1 MNTLGIIPARYG
13 STRFEGKPLA
23 LIHGKP
29 MIQCVY
35 EQVMHSNLLQ
45 RVVVATDDDRIA
57 RCVES
62 FGGNVCM
69 TGSHHKSGTER
80 CGEVLAKQIQA
91 CSKEIPDVIVN
102 IQGDEPQI
110 QPEQIQSL
118 LQCFD
123 NENTDIATLV
133 KEITNEEELLS
144 PNVVKCVRN
153 HKGEALYFSRWSIPF
168 ERNPQNKVSHYKH
181 LGIYAYRTD
190 VLQKL
195 IHLPPCDLE
204 TAESLEQLR
213 WLYHGF
219 SIHTRETAFESI
231 GIDTPED
238 LKRINL

>member
-1 MNTLGIIPARYG
+1 MKTLGIIPARYG

-23 LIHGKP
+23 LVHRKP

-35 EQVMHSNLLQ
+35 EQVMLSNLLD

-57 RCVES
+57 RCVEG

-69 TGSHHKSGTER
+69 TGTHHKSGTER

-91 CSKEIPDVIVN
+91 CPDEVPDVIVN

-123 NENTDIATLV
+123 NKTIDIATLV
-133 KEITNEEELLS
+133 KEIATEKELIS

-153 HKGEALYFSRWSIPF
+153 HEGKALYFSRYPIPF

-181 LGIYAYRTD
+181 LGIYAYRVD

-195 IHLPPCDLE
+195 IHLSPCDVE

-219 SIHTRETAFESI
+219 SIYTRETSFESI

-238 LKRINL
+238 LKRINQ